1 MVIFKRCE
9 IVCILK
15 LTQNTFFDISVLNR
29 LVHKKAAFLDA
40 TNPAVNALNPELFGD
55 VSAPS
60 GPASPWGGADQ
71 AFRMPNLDDQFID
84 SELEHEDDSFQ
95 GGQRAEVL
103 ALIEAA
109 LKQGLPW
116 DYYLSLAAKR
126 SGSTLGALG
135 YEDIMN
141 QPRSLTRETRD
152 DGRRYLMWRKI
163 TG

>member
-1 MVIFKRCE
+1 MYHI
-9 IVCILK
+9 
-15 LTQNTFFDISVLNR
+15 FFDISVLNR

-40 TNPAVNALNPELFGD
+40 TNPAVNALNPEFFGD
-55 VSAPS
+55 VSAP
-60 GPASPWGGADQ
+60 GPSSAWGDADQ
-71 AFRMPNLDDQFID
+71 AFRSPNLNDQFID
-84 SELEHEDDSFQ
+84 SELEQADDSLQ
-95 GGQRAEVL
+95 AGQREEVL

-126 SGSTLGALG
+126 SGSTMGALG